1 MQYRSSANQ
10 IRAPTVS
17 DERLLGGNEI
27 IDSTKLLQ
35 KHLGITKIDAFIS
48 PEIGGSNGLTS
59 LTVGARMS
67 IPTVDADTLGRA
79 YPRSDLALPYVY
91 KQAVQWPAACVD
103 ARGNSQIIVKSES
116 QARFETMSRSL
127 SIELGL
133 YNSITFAP
141 YSGRVTREYCPARSL
156 SVSWFIGREVFLARQ
171 EGRDP
176 VEAAVC
182 NSLHENFITLVTE
195 FLQLSIVP
203 GSRMLFSG
211 KVIRL
216 ERKEKDGWTVGSVVI
231 EGLDDDVQNEQAEN
245 RSVVLQF
252 QVCLTSSCAQVTRIN
267 LSA

>member
-1 MQYRSSANQ
+1 MSFEEQYLSSANQ

-27 IDSTKLLQ
+27 IDSTRLLQ

-59 LTVGARMS
+59 LTVGARMGV
-67 IPTVDADTLGRA
+67 PTVDADTLGRA

-141 YSGRVTREYCPARSL
+141 YSGRVTRDYCPARSL

-176 VEAAVC
+176 VAAAVC
-182 NSLHENFITLVTE
+182 NAYRASLYNF
-195 FLQLSIVP
+195 
-203 GSRMLFSG
+203 RY
-211 KVIRL
+211 
-216 ERKEKDGWTVGSVVI
+216 
-231 EGLDDDVQNEQAEN
+231 
-245 RSVVLQF
+245 
-252 QVCLTSSCAQVTRIN
+252 
-267 LSA
+267 